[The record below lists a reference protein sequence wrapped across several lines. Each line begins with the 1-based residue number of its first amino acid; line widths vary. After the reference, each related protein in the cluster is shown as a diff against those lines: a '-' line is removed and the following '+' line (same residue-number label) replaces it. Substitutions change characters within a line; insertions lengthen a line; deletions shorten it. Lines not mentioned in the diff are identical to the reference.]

1 MKAYLLL
8 ALAMVRIYLRD
19 RLTVVMSLALMVFM
33 MVLFGLVMGEEQFN
47 VVLPVAVLDKV
58 QNADSKRAIEAIEK
72 DELLSVV
79 IVHSEAEVKEQ
90 IRSASVIVG
99 IAFTQAAD
107 ADAAAAAD
115 AHQSLAIKL
124 ITSESSTKWKRIGID
139 RLDQVLTVTQGA
151 TSTRQWFVEATPIA
165 VVKNRYIDFI
175 FPGMLAMAIMQT
187 CLASG
192 VVVLQAKK
200 IGILRRLRLAPINSM
215 QLFGGF
221 ITARLLVVVLHLLAL
236 GAVAVFGFGAQVLA
250 PWAELLIAVAIG
262 CTTFIALGIMLAVVS
277 PSFESGNLMVQ
288 LFSLPMTFLCG
299 VFFKV
304 STLPVYLAWLPKIL
318 PLTYLAELMRGM
330 INLGTP
336 LASFRAEL
344 LVLSAWLIGALV
356 VAAIGLRHLQ
366 KEEG

>member
-1 MKAYLLL
+1 
-8 ALAMVRIYLRD
+8 
-19 RLTVVMSLALMVFM
+19 

-47 VVLPVAVLDKV
+47 VVLPVAVLDQV
-58 QNADSKRAIEAIEK
+58 QNADSKRAIAAIEN
-72 DELLSVV
+72 DELLTVV
-79 IVHSEAEVKEQ
+79 NVQSEAEVQEQ
-90 IRSASVIVG
+90 IRRASVIAGLSFTPVG
-99 IAFTQAAD
+99 SATQVAS
-107 ADAAAAAD
+107 AAAN
-115 AHQSLAIKL
+115 QSLAIKL
-124 ITSESSTKWKRIGID
+124 LTSESSTKWKRIGID
-139 RLDQVLTVTQGA
+139 RLDQTLKLAQGDA
-151 TSTRQWFVEATPIA
+151 SEPHWFVQATPIA

-304 STLPVYLAWLPKIL
+304 NTLPIYLAWLPKIL
-318 PLTYLAELMRGM
+318 PLTYLAEMMRGM
-330 INLGTP
+330 ISLGTP
-336 LASFRAEL
+336 LSSFRSEL
-344 LVLSAWLIGALV
+344 LVLSAWLLVALV